1 MASVAETYTTLPTYE
16 SLVEMLKIYI
26 NRKDQDTL
34 DAMPFFINAA
44 EKTILRMLRIPAT
57 EKMVSFPVSSI
68 TEGYVELPF
77 DYVEMR
83 FMWTDGEDSNGTLQ
97 RVPFDQIM
105 RGAPISALAS
115 TAFNGG
121 GGNSVPNNDSFVL
134 EGDGDYNTGYW
145 AVNGNRLYI
154 CPAADIAEVKM
165 TYYYDVPEISPTTQ
179 SNPLLT
185 LLPDSFLY
193 LAVAE
198 GWKFLMEP
206 EKAAMWEQFAMTRL
220 QQVQMQADNAEFS
233 GSPLTITPI

>member
-1 MASVAETYTTLPTYE
+1 MATIAETYTTLPTYQ
-16 SLVEMLKIYI
+16 SLIDMLQIYI

-57 EKMVSFPVSSI
+57 EKLVSFPISTI

-83 FMWTDGEDSNGTLQ
+83 FMWTDGDDPKGTLQ
-97 RVPFDQIM
+97 RVPFDQIL
-105 RGAPISALAS
+105 RGSPIANVDSA
-115 TAFNGG
+115 
-121 GGNSVPNNDSFVL
+121 VPGEDPTNPTTEETYFQVGL
-134 EGDGDYNTGYW
+134 GDFNTGYW
-145 AVNGNRLYI
+145 AINGNRLYI
-154 CPAADIAEVKM
+154 CPGPGIVTVKM
-165 TYYYDVPEISPTTQ
+165 TYYYDVPEVTASTQ
-179 SNPLLT
+179 SSPLLT
-185 LLPDSFLY
+185 LLPDAFLY

-220 QQVQMQADNAEFS
+220 EQVQTQSDNAEFS